1 MNEPRRLSK
10 SGGVAQR
17 LLDSASLDTPSQASR
32 RHAVNLAATASAIAS
47 TRSGPSA
54 APPRRIHPARTLATW
69 ALVGAAASG
78 TLGLIGGKLLEPNS
92 APRTAAPLLTPADPA
107 PPAASPDI
115 SPEPAAPTNTVPTL
129 APAPSGSVDEAS
141 KLEAAR
147 TAISR
152 GDHAAAVA
160 ALDDYDLSYPKGELK
175 PEAMVLRIQALS
187 ESGRLTE
194 ARALASEFQGK
205 YPAHPLVRQVRGGV
219 PK

>member
-32 RHAVNLAATASAIAS
+32 RHAVNLAATASAFAS
-47 TRSGPSA
+47 TRSGPSD

-69 ALVGAAASG
+69 ALVGAAASV
-78 TLGLIGGKLLEPNS
+78 TLGLIGGKLLEPSS

-107 PPAASPDI
+107 PRAASPDI
-115 SPEPAAPTNTVPTL
+115 SPEPAAPTNNVPTL

-147 TAISR
+147 TALSR
-152 GDHAAAVA
+152 GDHAAAIA
-160 ALDDYDLSYPKGELK
+160 ALDAYDSTYPKGQLK
-175 PEAMVLRIQALS
+175 PEAMALRIQALTN
-187 ESGRLTE
+187 SGKLTE
-194 ARALASEFQGK
+194 ARALAREFEK
-205 YPAHPLVRQVRGGV
+205 AYPGHGLR
-219 PK
+219 